1 MPKTEP
7 SSSIPPLYGAT
18 KRQPWKLLVVPGVLG
33 VVVVSLIVVAIA
45 RSGHPRTAAA
55 AAHHRTAPLAGS
67 AGGAATTATTSSHT
81 TPTTASP
88 KSSSSSSPPVASG
101 ATTPIGYVSKPFS
114 TPTAALASV
123 GVPSTY
129 PPIEIVPVPGGQGK
143 WAIEPEAIKVQGH
156 DELSMA
162 WTIPDGKWEAWTTTF
177 PGGAP
182 SGVPFALFDAAN
194 IGYNLHEGTH
204 LPGPASGTVPWDS
217 VTGQVSRPRGW
228 WVNYSP
234 PTSNQQAS
242 VMFTVWTQEEGSSVF
257 HGAYGIIV
265 NFDAQNLTTGDNS
278 ISLIQPSTT
287 PATTLAKQAT
297 CHPPGLPAECTS
309 APA

>member
-194 IGYNLHEGTH
+194 IGYNLHEGTR
-204 LPGPASGTVPWDS
+204 LGGNLIGTVPWNS
-217 VTGQVSRPRGW
+217 VTGKVTRPEGW
-228 WVNYSP
+228 WVDDSQKA
-234 PTSNQQAS
+234 SNGGPS
-242 VMFTVWTQEEGSSVF
+242 VEFTVFTEEPGPGVF
-257 HGAYGIIV
+257 HGSYGIVIA
-265 NFDAQNLTTGDNS
+265 FYAGNLTTGKGS
-278 ISLIQPSTT
+278 ILQIEGSRT